1 MYHYRINLFLGSTKL
16 KKQNMKTIKLTL
28 FALAAIMLN
37 SCGGDA
43 VEEPA
48 EKTFNKI
55 SSSEFKVSNMDKKYF
70 KLTEGA
76 EIELVINNDGGL
88 EVSCEFEVVETF
100 TEQAKYNQVFVSIV
114 AKDEK
119 NKTIEF
125 STITSGEMRTDDSD
139 GSQFLDFMMGEPGS
153 KSTFTFTGSVFD
165 METFSINK
173 EATLQS
179 VEKIKSFKVLTDR

>member
-1 MYHYRINLFLGSTKL
+1 
-16 KKQNMKTIKLTL
+16 MKTIKLTL
-28 FALAAIMLN
+28 VTLVAIIFH

-43 VEEPA
+43 VEEPVIQN
-48 EKTFNKI
+48 FNKI
-55 SSSEFKVSNMDKKYF
+55 PSSEFKVSNMDKKYF

-76 EIELVINNDGGL
+76 EIELVINSDGGL

-100 TEQAKYNQVFVSIV
+100 TGQAKYNQVFVSIV

-125 STITSGEMRTDDSD
+125 STVTNGEMRTDDSD

-153 KSTFTFTGSVFD
+153 KATFTFTGSVSE
-165 METFSINK
+165 MESWKIDK

-179 VEKIKSFKVLTDR
+179 VGKIKSFKVLTDR